1 VTTVWFIVGLIVGG
15 NLGMLLMAILVIAKE
30 EEENAQSRRNAR
42 E

>member
-15 NLGMLLMAILVIAKE
+15 NLGLLLAALMVIAKE

-42 E
+42 K

>member
-30 EEENAQSRRNAR
+30 EEDAVSRRDAR
-42 E
+42 K

>member
-1 VTTVWFIVGLIVGG
+1 MTTVWFIVGLIVGG

-30 EEENAQSRRNAR
+30 EDNAVSRRDAS